1 MQNSISYHFRQGFIR
16 MSPPTKILLLV
27 FLVFGFLL
35 ISSILGILL
44 ARPIFGMNL
53 AEVYQVLSNPDADNL
68 GVVKY
73 FQIIQSVFLFL
84 VPALIAAWLYSE
96 NMPRYL
102 HADRKPGALTLLL
115 VMVTL
120 LVAIPFLNALA
131 LFNSEMVLPQW
142 MHSLEVRIKSME
154 DTAGRLTGLFLTG
167 GDGFT
172 LALNMFM
179 IALLPALGEEFLFRG
194 LIQRLL
200 TEWTRNRHLGIWMA
214 AFVFSFIHFQFYGF
228 LPRFLLGLYFGYL
241 LVWSSSIW
249 VPVTGHFINNGVAV
263 LYYHFAAKPM
273 GETSMDKLGTSK
285 ENNYVLYLSI
295 ISTAI
300 LMIFI
305 YRKEKEKKELSRQ
318 GS

>member
-16 MSPPTKILLLV
+16 MSPPTKILLLI

-35 ISSILGILL
+35 ISSVLGILL
-44 ARPIFGMNL
+44 AKPIFGMNL
-53 AEVYQVLSNPDADNL
+53 AEIYQVLSNPDADNL
-68 GVVKY
+68 SLVKY

-96 NMPRYL
+96 HMPRYL
-102 HADRKPGALTLLL
+102 QADKKPGALTLLL
-115 VMVTL
+115 VMITL
-120 LVAIPFLNALA
+120 IVAIPFLNALA

-142 MHSLEVRIKSME
+142 MHSLEVKIKSME
-154 DTAGRLTGLFLTG
+154 ETAGRLTGLFLTG

-179 IALLPALGEEFLFRG
+179 IAVLPALGEEFLFRG
-194 LIQRLL
+194 IIQRLL
-200 TEWTRNRHLGIWMA
+200 TEWTTSKHVGIWLA
-214 AFVFSFIHFQFYGF
+214 AFLFSFIHFQFYGF

-241 LVWSSSIW
+241 LLWSSSIW

-273 GETSMDKLGTSK
+273 GETNMDKLGTSK
-285 ENNYVLYLSI
+285 EYNYVLYLSI
-295 ISTAI
+295 IFTV
-300 LMIFI
+300 LLLVFTYMKEKQ
-305 YRKEKEKKELSRQ
+305 RKELFL
-318 GS
+318 